1 VPAGAGLVPPAPA
14 GPPQVEGEA
23 GVADEA
29 HGVLSGQACQAGGLG
44 DGELDC
50 GDAGRAGLAGPGA
63 SPRGCPVQRRSPAP
77 VLAGLEHAHTGDLI
91 ASAESAGRPTGIRFD
106 GPSRLIVTSV
116 LRDAGYVRAWY
127 LDGAQA
133 EFLAFASVYAAR
145 NPVVIP
151 GRDHIGV
158 LATRGSRVRV
168 FEGVTL
174 RKARAPKGFPGQ
186 AVRRQWNSADDRIW
200 VLAGAK
206 SATVF
211 PGRHSVLTV
220 ADRPPTEWGP
230 ADQGIVAEA
239 LGSPDVDAAA
249 RPLLDLLQAR
259 LACRAILP
267 GKPRPDT
274 GADHVPGGMPP
285 PSRPPSPCS
294 GAGASVSTARSGSRL
309 MRPVDTSARRPPPPA
324 RPPLCASWPR

>member
-1 VPAGAGLVPPAPA
+1 LFLVLTDAYPGARATILAEPESHDLIRQLADRSDWDRLWQLVRELPRPHTAGQHGQRSGGRVAIAGARAD
-14 GPPQVEGEA
+14 
-23 GVADEA
+23 GV
-29 HGVLSGQACQAGGLG
+29 GGWAVY
-44 DGELDC
+44 D
-50 GDAGRAGLAGPGA
+50 
-63 SPRGCPVQRRSPAP
+63 
-77 VLAGLEHAHTGDLI
+77 AHTGDLI

-116 LRDAGYVRAWY
+116 LRDAGYVRVWY

-133 EFLAFASVYAAR
+133 EFLASASVYGAR

-151 GRDHIGV
+151 GRDQICV

-206 SATVF
+206 FATVF

-220 ADRPPTEWGP
+220 ADRPPTGWGP

-239 LGSPDVDAAA
+239 LGSPGVDAAA

-259 LACRAILP
+259 LACRAVLP
-267 GKPRPDT
+267 VETPWFELRHSVVMGRP
-274 GADHVPGGMPP
+274 
-285 PSRPPSPCS
+285 
-294 GAGASVSTARSGSRL
+294 ARERGRG
-309 MRPVDTSARRPPPPA
+309 PSARRERTGAGPEPA
-324 RPPLCASWPR
+324 GA